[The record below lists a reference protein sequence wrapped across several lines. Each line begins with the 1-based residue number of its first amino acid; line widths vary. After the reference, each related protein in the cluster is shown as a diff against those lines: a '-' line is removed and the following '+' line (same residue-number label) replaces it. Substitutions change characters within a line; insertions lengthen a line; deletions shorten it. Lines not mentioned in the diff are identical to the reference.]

1 MGGYKQKNY
10 LRSNSKLLIKI
21 LHMISSKIEEALNRQ
36 IDLEGFSSM
45 YYLSM
50 ASWCEVKGYNGIAQF
65 LYHHSDEERT
75 HMLKLFRYI
84 NDRGGHA
91 LVPGLESPPKD
102 FQSIQGIFEIVHSHE
117 VKVSNE
123 INALVELCIQ
133 EKDYTTHNFLQWYVT
148 EQIEEE
154 SLARNVLDKLKLI
167 GEDKGGMYLFDRDL
181 GNMATT
187 GAMNVHSDK

>member
-1 MGGYKQKNY
+1 
-10 LRSNSKLLIKI
+10 
-21 LHMISSKIEEALNRQ
+21 MISSKIEEALNRQ

-50 ASWCEVKGYNGIAQF
+50 ASWCELKGYNGIAQF

-181 GNMATT
+181 GNMTTT

>member
-1 MGGYKQKNY
+1 
-10 LRSNSKLLIKI
+10 
-21 LHMISSKIEEALNRQ
+21 MISSKIEAALNRQ
-36 IDLEGFSSM
+36 IDLEGYSSM
-45 YYLSM
+45 YYLAM
-50 ASWCEVKGYNGIAQF
+50 GSWAEVKGYNGVAQF
-65 LYHHSDEERT
+65 LYHHSDEERM

-91 LVPGLESPPKD
+91 IVPPFAAPQQN
-102 FQSIQGIFEIVHSHE
+102 FQSIREIFEIVHSHE

-154 SLARNVLDKLKLI
+154 SLARQVIDKLNLI

-181 GNMATT
+181 ATMASPQS
-187 GAMNVHSDK
+187 GKGGGHGGHGH